1 MVAGDLGRRYCTH
14 EADGTGD
21 RVPSPELKT
30 VIISLIVINRFRF
43 ADGRAVSAGNGF
55 GECRTIFEKELLM
68 KRLQSTKGFTLV
80 ELLVVIGIIA
90 LLISIL
96 LPSLNRA
103 REAANRIKC
112 ASNLRQIGL
121 AMKMYSNGEPR
132 TNAYPRTVWAGA
144 TVSTATWAS
153 PGSGNDTGIATGSNP
168 SPFNSAGTNGGA
180 SANDVSA
187 AMFLILRTQE
197 ITPDVFICP
206 SSNADRFVIAS
217 GSTVQNYTNWAPNTA
232 STNSISKSL
241 SYSYQNPY
249 PNQNAINGG
258 FSWNDS
264 ITSDFAIMAD
274 INPGITGTTATPT
287 VTTVT
292 QSSAGNSQRLANSL
306 NHDQDGQNV
315 LFADDHVDWA
325 ASVWVGVQGDNIY
338 GAKTGSTATQAQTL
352 GVAGTATLSPYD
364 GNDTILLPT
373 DD

>member
-1 MVAGDLGRRYCTH
+1 
-14 EADGTGD
+14 
-21 RVPSPELKT
+21 
-30 VIISLIVINRFRF
+30 
-43 ADGRAVSAGNGF
+43 
-55 GECRTIFEKELLM
+55 M

-121 AMKMYSNGEPR
+121 AMKMYSNQEPR
-132 TNAYPRTVWAGA
+132 TNAFPRAKWDPTASTV
-144 TVSTATWAS
+144 TWAT
-153 PGSGNDTGIATGSNP
+153 PGIGFNDTTGASSA
-168 SPFNSAGTNGGA
+168 SPFNASGTTGGSAN
-180 SANDVSA
+180 NDVSA
-187 AMFLILRTQE
+187 AMFLVLRTQE

-206 SSNADRFVIAS
+206 SSNADRYTI
-217 GSTVQNYTNWAPNTA
+217 STGTSIQYYTNWAPSTA
-232 STNSISKSL
+232 SVNTISKAC

-249 PNQNAINGG
+249 PNTTAINGG

-274 INPGITGTTATPT
+274 INPGTSVANNTGGGL
-287 VTTVT
+287 VTSVT
-292 QSSAGNSQRLANSL
+292 QTDSGSKQRGANSA

-325 ASVWVGVQGDNIY
+325 ASVWVGVQQDNIFS
-338 GAKTGSTATQAQTL
+338 AKTSAYVPGSTAE
-352 GVAGTATLSPYD
+352 AGGSTSPYD
-364 GNDTILLPT
+364 GNDSILLPT